1 MPVLA
6 CLPPFI
12 QHSYTDNVSRVK
24 TPESFQIPL
33 PEFRKLLGEAAI
45 DLSDAELEK
54 LREWEERFA
63 DIFFDWWLR
72 KRNREVGLP
81 ESPEE

>member
-1 MPVLA
+1 M
-6 CLPPFI
+6 
-12 QHSYTDNVSRVK
+12 K
-24 TPESFQIPL
+24 TPELFQIPL
-33 PEFRKLLGEAAI
+33 PEFRKLLSEAAI
-45 DLSDAELEK
+45 GLSDAELEK